1 MSVQIQTIDGWEDYV
16 LLDSGEGQR
25 LERFGKYTIIRPDPQ
40 AIWRPLQEKSLW
52 ASADAI
58 FERVT
63 STKGKWNLKRK
74 MPEKWLVRYKN
85 FSLWARLTPFKH
97 TGIFPEQATQWDWL
111 QEKVA
116 LAKKPVNI
124 LNLFGYTG
132 GATLAV
138 AAAGAKVTH
147 LDASRPAIGWAR
159 ENQAASKLEDKP
171 VRWIV
176 DDALKFTARE
186 ARRGVQYDGI
196 IMDPPVYGHG
206 PEGEPWDFNKDLPK
220 LLQNCSLIMSANP
233 LFILIN
239 AYAISSSSLMLQNVL
254 ADHVKDLGGEIE
266 VGELA
271 IKEKN
276 SPRLLSTGI
285 YGRWS
290 R

>member
-1 MSVQIQTIDGWEDYV
+1 MNIQSIDGWEEYE
-16 LLDSGEGQR
+16 LLDSGDGQR
-25 LERFGKYTIIRPDPQ
+25 LERFGKYTIVRPDPQ
-40 AIWRPLQEKSLW
+40 AIWRPIQHKSLW
-52 ASADAI
+52 ADADAV

-63 STKGKWNLKRK
+63 STKGKWNFKRK
-74 MPEKWLVRYKN
+74 MPEQWLVKYKDL
-85 FSLWARLTPFKH
+85 SLWARLTPFKH
-97 TGIFPEQATQWDWL
+97 TGIFPEQAAQWDWIK
-111 QEKVA
+111 ERIETG
-116 LAKKPVNI
+116 KKPANI

-132 GATLAV
+132 GATLAA

-147 LDASRPAIGWAR
+147 IDASRPAIGWSR
-159 ENQAASKLEDKP
+159 ENQAASKLENKP
-171 VRWIV
+171 IRWII

-186 ARRGVQYDGI
+186 ARRGAQYDGI

-220 LLQNCSLIMSANP
+220 LLQNCSLILSGNP

-239 AYAISSSSLMLQNVL
+239 AYAISSSALMLQNVL
-254 ADHVKDLGGEIE
+254 EDYVKDLGGNIE

-276 SPRLLSTGI
+276 TSRLLSTGI